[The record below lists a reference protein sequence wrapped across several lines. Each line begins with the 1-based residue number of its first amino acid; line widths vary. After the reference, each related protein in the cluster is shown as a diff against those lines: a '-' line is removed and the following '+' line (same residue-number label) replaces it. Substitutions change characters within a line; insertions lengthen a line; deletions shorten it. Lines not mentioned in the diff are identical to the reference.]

1 MVNVAVKAEEL
12 EVGDLVLV
20 NDLQT
25 DGYDVEVREVK
36 EITTLFSK
44 GFVRYE
50 IFIRK
55 NTTHD

>member
-1 MVNVAVKAEEL
+1 MAVKAEEL